1 MTCLSRLDRTV
12 SFFSLK
18 CTIHD
23 TLRVHLS
30 LKFYVHMSNPSSF
43 FIFRP
48 KITYSIVIILMA
60 FLCNTLK
67 SSILEWD
74 SNLKFS
80 FYFDIIVYPL
90 KICFNSLRLKNPI
103 FKMLVR
109 VYQRARAHSPH
120 SSKLFI

>member
-48 KITYSIVIILMA
+48 KITYSIVIILMV

-90 KICFNSLRLKNPI
+90 KICFNSLSKAKKSYFQNVGTCLSTCSCP
-103 FKMLVR
+103 L
-109 VYQRARAHSPH
+109 
-120 SSKLFI
+120 SSLI